1 MLEFVSARG
10 HLVLFLVSPLA
21 YPLPHP
27 AHSPSLVLMCQ
38 WFAPSTLLIT
48 LERDGPGAFS
58 QDEIDK
64 IAIRGS
70 DGRVLGLNL
79 PRKSVLIANH
89 QVST

>member
-1 MLEFVSARG
+1 
-10 HLVLFLVSPLA
+10 
-21 YPLPHP
+21 
-27 AHSPSLVLMCQ
+27 MCQ

-64 IAIRGS
+64 FAIRGT